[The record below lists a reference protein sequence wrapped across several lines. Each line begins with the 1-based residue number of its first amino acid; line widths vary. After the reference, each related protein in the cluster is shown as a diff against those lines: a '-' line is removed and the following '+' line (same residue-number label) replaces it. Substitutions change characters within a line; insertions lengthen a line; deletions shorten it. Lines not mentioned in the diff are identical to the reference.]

1 MRSYD
6 AADRLTDLSHSTG
19 SGQTL
24 GIINGCPCIIL
35 LALLLYLQTHKQIGY
50 VVIDV
55 AASYSDQALKELKA
69 IDGVIRCRVLF

>member
-1 MRSYD
+1 MD
-6 AADRLTDLSHSTG
+6 V
-19 SGQTL
+19 
-24 GIINGCPCIIL
+24 